1 MAFFGNLVGW
11 LLKLGPASVFLVCFI
26 DGAGFPTGGGADL
39 ALILFSS
46 QLGHNPQSQL
56 LPLAATLGSTLGCL
70 VLFTLGRRGGE
81 RLMIRQAPHRRS
93 RIKARI
99 AQRGTWAIFISM
111 LAPPPYPAKLF
122 VLGAGVFQMPVLPF
136 ALSVL
141 AGRALRYWLIWYLTV
156 RFGEA
161 VFAQFQVYYLPVLIM
176 LGLIGSSLLWVWWH
190 RRQIKLQYADGKS
203 T

>member
-1 MAFFGNLVGW
+1 MAFFRNLVGW
-11 LLKLGPASVFLVCFI
+11 LLTLGPASVFLVCFI
-26 DGAGFPTGGGADL
+26 DGAGLPTGGGADL

-46 QLGHNPQSQL
+46 KLGSNPQSQL

-70 VLFTLGRRGGE
+70 VLYYLGRRGGE
-81 RLMIRQAPHRRS
+81 RLMIRQDPHRRS

-141 AGRALRYWLIWYLTV
+141 AGRALRYWLLWYLTV
-156 RFGEA
+156 RFGQR
-161 VFAQFQVYYLPVLIM
+161 VFAQLQAYYLPVLIL
-176 LGLIGSSLLWVWWH
+176 LGLTGLVLLWIRW
-190 RRQIKLQYADGKS
+190 RRPRIELQ
-203 T
+203 